1 MNSTR
6 ISPVRI
12 KVTRIVACATVTNWL
27 AIVRRTR
34 STRSATAP
42 AIGEITTD
50 GARLQNAMI
59 ETHSAECVSSHA
71 SQSVAIR
78 WIHDPVQHTM
88 LPE

>member
-1 MNSTR
+1 MNSTLISPAR
-6 ISPVRI
+6 ISVI
-12 KVTRIVACATVTNWL
+12 KITACPTETNWL
-27 AIVRRTR
+27 AMVRRTR

-42 AIGEITTD
+42 AIGEMMTD

-59 ETHSAECVSSHA
+59 ATQRAEWVNCHA
-71 SQSVAIR
+71 SQSVAMR